1 VITHRETAGNRMKQI
16 LDVEEE
22 AVEAYELATG
32 FVGLGRF
39 FEERRIWNI
48 IRRGASCPAQK

>member
-1 VITHRETAGNRMKQI
+1 MKQI

>member
-1 VITHRETAGNRMKQI
+1 MKQI

-32 FVGLGRF
+32 FVGIDRF
-39 FEERRIWNI
+39 FKERRIWI
-48 IRRGASCPAQK
+48 IVKRGASCPAQK